1 MNTEELRKLIRNSTM
16 QPFVVCLG
24 YGAAYRVTHPD
35 FALLAEH
42 TLIVAAQPGQDFDGS
57 SFVIC
62 PVSHISCVKVSK
74 PRAKFKAGQADE

>member
-24 YGAAYRVTHPD
+24 DGAAYRVTHPD

-74 PRAKFKAGQADE
+74 PRAKSKAGQADE